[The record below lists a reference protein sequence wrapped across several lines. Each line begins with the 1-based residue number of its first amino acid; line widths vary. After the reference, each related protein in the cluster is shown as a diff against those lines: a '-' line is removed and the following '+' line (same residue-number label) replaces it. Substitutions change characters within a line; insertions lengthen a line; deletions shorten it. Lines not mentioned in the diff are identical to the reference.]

1 MINQAPR
8 SMEELWFP
16 VSFNAKAVFGISIVK
31 IVIGTFLLITG
42 IVFIA
47 EFKAVYDLWTFW
59 GRLKTITRIGLPV
72 WGAAV
77 VSSIIASVSYCHH
90 SSVGSNQN
98 KVTHTQYIY

>member
-8 SMEELWFP
+8 PTEELRFP
-16 VSFNAKAVFGISIVK
+16 LSFNANAVFGISIVK

-72 WGAAV
+72 WGSAV
-77 VSSIIASVSYCHH
+77 VSIMVSELP
-90 SSVGSNQN
+90 SL
-98 KVTHTQYIY
+98 